1 MSNSQIEEL
10 RKKWEDNNISYYEIG
25 QIFNIMDQLEK
36 HFDETVKRLR
46 TYNGE
51 IENKIEEIEP
61 LKEVVK
67 LQHEA
72 IKILI
77 ER

>member
-1 MSNSQIEEL
+1 MNSQIEVLKEKWKN
-10 RKKWEDNNISYYEIG
+10 KKLNVEDLAFLFNSFEQLENRFDIRLKQNRIYYEEKVK
-25 QIFNIMDQLEK
+25 QL
-36 HFDETVKRLR
+36 
-46 TYNGE
+46 
-51 IENKIEEIEP
+51 EEIEP

-72 IKILI
+72 IGILI

>member
-1 MSNSQIEEL
+1 MNSQIEALKE
-10 RKKWEDNNISYYEIG
+10 KWKDNNISYDEIG
-25 QIFNIMDQLEK
+25 QVFNIIEQLEK

-46 TYNGE
+46 TYN
-51 IENKIEEIEP
+51 ENKEKQLEEIEP

-72 IKILI
+72 IRILI

>member
-1 MSNSQIEEL
+1 MNSQIEALKEKWKD
-10 RKKWEDNNISYYEIG
+10 KKLNDEDIEFLFNSFEQLENHFDIRLKQNRIYYEEKVK
-25 QIFNIMDQLEK
+25 QL
-36 HFDETVKRLR
+36 
-46 TYNGE
+46 
-51 IENKIEEIEP
+51 EEIEP

-72 IKILI
+72 IGILI